1 LTHKMTVRTTD
12 VYHNLPATLLEQIHP
27 DLNLLVDNTAL
38 KYEQSNAA
46 SFLGGATTTIN
57 RLSTIHDCLQ
67 ESTIIVVDRQNIGQR
82 GGGGG
87 DDSFQLLTSN
97 RWWAKTKDEN

>member
-1 LTHKMTVRTTD
+1 MTVRTTD

-38 KYEQSNAA
+38 KYEQSNT
-46 SFLGGATTTIN
+46 SFFAGATTVN

-67 ESTIIVVDRQNIGQR
+67 ESTIVVDRQNIGQR
-82 GGGGG
+82 GGG
-87 DDSFQLLTSN
+87 DDSFQQLTSN